1 MKALY
6 TSIPNN
12 EGNKAAGEAYD
23 NHHTKTVSTKVIMK
37 FSNLILILNKF
48 DFNSMNCLQILGCA
62 MGNICAPA
70 YADIFMAQFEKQ
82 KIYPYIKNESILHLW
97 YIDDVFMIW
106 TENKQ
111 ELLVFLENSN
121 SKH

>member
-70 YADIFMAQFEKQ
+70 YADIFKAQFEKQ

>member
-70 YADIFMAQFEKQ
+70 YADIFKAQFEKQ
-82 KIYPYIKNESILHLW
+82 KIYPYIKNESILHL
-97 YIDDVFMIW
+97 
-106 TENKQ
+106 
-111 ELLVFLENSN
+111 
-121 SKH
+121 